1 MNASIYTLRKTD
13 TEGSAARLGEVR
25 LPHGVVPTPA
35 FMPVGTQATVKAL
48 TPDQLRATGASI
60 CLGNTYHLYLRPGA
74 ELVAAHGGLHK
85 FMAWDG
91 PILTDSGG
99 FQVFSLSQLRKIDDD
114 GVDFQSH
121 IDGSKHRFTPEHSI
135 QVQEHLGA
143 DIIMCFD
150 ECPPADGSKEVI
162 LKAMERTTRWAERC
176 LEAQRRDDQALF
188 GIVQGGV
195 DPELRTQHAK
205 EMTKLDFPGF
215 AIGGLSVGETFDEM
229 VDTLD
234 VVPPLLPEDK
244 PRYLMGVG
252 RPLDIIEAVLRGVDM
267 FDCVMPT
274 RNARMNSVYTSEGRL
289 NIKNARFKDDLGP
302 LDPQCNCLCC
312 TRFTR
317 AYLRHLVVAKELLVN
332 TLLTIHNLTH
342 YQTLMTEIR
351 SAIPGGG
358 LRDIVVRER
367 ALEAQRTQ
375 ESTE

>member
-1 MNASIYTLRKTD
+1 MNQPIYNQRVTD
-13 TEGSAARLGEVR
+13 AEGSKARLGEVR

-48 TPDQLRATGASI
+48 TPDQLRDTGASI

-74 ELVAAHGGLHK
+74 ELVAAHGGLHG
-85 FMAWDG
+85 FMGWDG

-99 FQVFSLSQLRKIDDD
+99 FQVFSLSHMRKVDDD

-121 IDGSKHRFTPEHSI
+121 IDGSKHRFTPEHAI
-135 QVQEHLGA
+135 QVQELLGA

-176 LEAQRRDDQALF
+176 LEAHSRKDQALF

-205 EMTKLDFPGF
+205 EMTRLDFPGF
-215 AIGGLSVGETFDEM
+215 AIGGLSVGETFEEM
-229 VDTLD
+229 VSTLD
-234 VVPPLLPEDK
+234 VVTPLLPQDK

-252 RPLDIIEAVLRGVDM
+252 RPLDIVEAVVRGVDM

-274 RNARMNSVYTSEGRL
+274 RNARMNTVYTSEGRL
-289 NIKNARFKDDLGP
+289 NIRNTRFKNDLGP
-302 LDPQCNCLCC
+302 LDPDCVCLCC

-317 AYLRHLVVAKELLVN
+317 AYLRHLVIAKELLVH

-342 YQTLMTEIR
+342 YQKLMTEIR
-351 SAIPGGG
+351 TAIASGG
-358 LRDIVVRER
+358 LGEIVARER
-367 ALEAQRTQ
+367 ILEANRSQ
-375 ESTE
+375 ETNA